1 MNSEAAQLSETPV
14 ETPLVFAEP
23 SVGAVHEPPLP
34 EPAEMPAADSASDP
48 AAQNPRALLKTL
60 QAQFPAFRDCLPLS
74 IGIDKAIKAAL
85 PEVSKKTLRIALSL
99 HTHGNRYLR
108 GMAKA
113 TQRFDLDGAPTGE
126 VTDEH
131 RQHATDI
138 LRERMKK
145 QADER
150 RAAQKAE
157 REQQKSEPQRQDA
170 QKAEDLQAPGK
181 QPTNPK
187 PRKHAQ
193 PKGEHKQPTPVREV
207 DAGRV
212 TADKL
217 ALLAQKF
224 ARR

>member
-1 MNSEAAQLSETPV
+1 MNAEAAQLPEAPAEPPVAPDPAIVENPV
-14 ETPLVFAEP
+14 ETPATATE
-23 SVGAVHEPPLP
+23 
-34 EPAEMPAADSASDP
+34 SAP
-48 AAQNPRALLKTL
+48 TQNPRALLKEL

-85 PEVSKKTLRIALSL
+85 PEVSKKSLRIALSL

-113 TQRFDLDGAPTGE
+113 TQRFDLNGLPVGE
-126 VTDEH
+126 VTEEH
-131 RQHATDI
+131 RQHAAET

-157 REQQKSEPQRQDA
+157 REQQKAEHGQQKQ
-170 QKAEDLQAPGK
+170 QKAK
-181 QPTNPK
+181 QQQK
-187 PRKHAQ
+187 QQQKVEQEA
-193 PKGEHKQPTPVREV
+193 GEE
-207 DAGRV
+207 RV
-212 TADKL
+212 YAEKL

-224 ARR
+224 ARH